1 MVSEILMY
9 EAIIYFDL
17 YFTYIYYI
25 EPTTGL
31 DFGIAYDV
39 MSAVRNLANQG
50 ITVICTIHQP
60 SSATFALF
68 NTVLLISNGKC
79 LYLGKTDEAAQYFTS
94 SSYGFQMTEGSNAAE
109 FLIAVGGEFTTAAN
123 GDVVKA
129 DHLATYYTNS
139 IQYQNTMH
147 SVNKT
152 MDAAGTGCVIQNEQ
166 GLREWH
172 TSTWN
177 QLIVLCKRNLVK
189 QNKHPTALFLSTFRY
204 YF

>member
-1 MVSEILMY
+1 
-9 EAIIYFDL
+9 
-17 YFTYIYYI
+17 
-25 EPTTGL
+25 
-31 DFGIAYDV
+31 

-68 NTVLLISNGKC
+68 NTVLLISNGKT
-79 LYLGKTDEAAQYFTS
+79 LYFGTTADSAAYFTG
-94 SSYGFQMTEGSNAAE
+94 SSYGFQMAEGTNPAE

-129 DHLATYYTNS
+129 DHLATYYNNS
-139 IQYQNTMH
+139 VQYQNTMS
-147 SVNKT
+147 SVNRV
-152 MDAAGTGCVIQNEQ
+152 MDGAGPGCSIQNEH

-189 QNKHPTALFLSTFRY
+189 QNKHPTALLLSTFRY
-204 YF
+204 AYLLNY